1 MNKQVE
7 ERVGEKELEPV
18 FTVEVS
24 GGKTLVVFSI
34 LRALLAVP
42 ILLLSL
48 ALYLAGILLTVTII
62 GALVGIPLIAATYG
76 IDMLALVVLIKLREK
91 LHRVT
96 CPACSRKRF
105 VVYSVK
111 ESFVCKGCGSY
122 IRLVEV

>member
-1 MNKQVE
+1 ME
-7 ERVGEKELEPV
+7 DRGGEKRVEPD
-18 FTVEVS
+18 FTVEVG

-34 LRALLAVP
+34 ARAILAVP
-42 ILLLSL
+42 ILLISL
-48 ALYLAGILLTVTII
+48 ALYLTGIFLTVTII

-76 IDMLALVVLIKLREK
+76 VDMLALVVLINLRER

-111 ESFVCKGCGSY
+111 ERFVCKRCKSC
-122 IRLVEV
+122 IMLVEV